1 MIHVGKIKLKI
12 VIHVGHFTRHIK
24 ASISSFMDV
33 IRRCAPF
40 NYKGRFPQSTSFLL
54 VSLLIS
60 DTWSQFLIIF
70 SDKFHQVI
78 IILCFT
84 GRWTDFFLRIDCLF
98 IRLLAMITDHNSP
111 PILSR
116 SNLLTIFASC
126 DNRSSLHMALLWY
139 LLEADCSHNLEYI
152 LCKIRFGSD
161 CMDQVWG

>member
-1 MIHVGKIKLKI
+1 MLEWDRWRKTLIKRHGWSNAERKIAKDGWMIHVGKIKLKI

-33 IRRCAPF
+33 IPRCAPF
-40 NYKGRFPQSTSFLL
+40 NYKGRFPQSISFLL

-60 DTWSQFLIIF
+60 DTWSQFLTIF

-84 GRWTDFFLRIDCLF
+84 GRWTDFFLRIGCLF

-111 PILSR
+111 PILSC

-126 DNRSSLHMALLWY
+126 DHRS
-139 LLEADCSHNLEYI
+139 
-152 LCKIRFGSD
+152 
-161 CMDQVWG
+161 